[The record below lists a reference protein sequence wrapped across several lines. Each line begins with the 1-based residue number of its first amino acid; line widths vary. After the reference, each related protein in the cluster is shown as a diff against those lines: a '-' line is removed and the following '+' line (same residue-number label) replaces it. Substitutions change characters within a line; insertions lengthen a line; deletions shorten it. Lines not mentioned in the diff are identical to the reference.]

1 MFDPIQMHGIIRYA
15 NRVRI
20 KDEDLAQHSFGVA
33 YYCFQIC
40 HQYGLPE
47 DIMYKAVSMG
57 VIHDIGECFTSD
69 LPHDV
74 KYENPELKELCDK
87 LERKYVHE
95 QLPSSVAD
103 LWEELEDKENPSLA
117 GAIVKLGDSLS
128 VNAYVDREIELGNTS
143 PIICEIKTDIQK
155 RIMEQEKVISN
166 LIIGGNK

>member
-1 MFDPIQMHGIIRYA
+1 MKFDPMRMHGIIRYA
-15 NRVRI
+15 NRNRI
-20 KDEDLAQHSFGVA
+20 KNEDLAQHSYSVA
-33 YYCFQIC
+33 YYCFEIADKY
-40 HQYGLPE
+40 H
-47 DIMYKAVSMG
+47 ISTSTRNKAIAMAI
-57 VIHDIGECFTSD
+57 IHDIGEVFTSD

-74 KYENPELKELCDK
+74 K

-95 QLPSSVAD
+95 QLPNSVAE
-103 LWEELEDKENPSLA
+103 LWEELENKENPSLA

-166 LIIGGNK
+166 LIIGGAK